1 MNPPRKAPKGGP
13 SFSRLSAPDVP
24 IALHL
29 GSSDGHGADGI
40 FCFQP
45 CKKLEITAIICYE
58 WLFLLGFVV
67 VINILII
74 MSMFISMV
82 INGYEWGYHSAHG
95 IITGLKL
102 VNGHN
107 CFGVMTYI
115 IPFCGLYPNS
125 YTPNADDLLGLLH
138 VGPCFYLNVWWGNT

>member
-40 FCFQP
+40 LCSNR

-67 VINILII
+67 VINI
-74 MSMFISMV
+74 FNNHFYV
-82 INGYEWGYHSAHG
+82 YFYGYKW
-95 IITGLKL
+95 L
-102 VNGHN
+102 
-107 CFGVMTYI
+107 
-115 IPFCGLYPNS
+115 
-125 YTPNADDLLGLLH
+125 
-138 VGPCFYLNVWWGNT
+138 